1 MGLCFSMT
9 RGKGVDVERPSR
21 VRSIFFGPSRVRS
34 IFFACL
40 FPAGRG
46 QVREYAIEEKYRAP
60 SRMGIENS
68 GEA

>member
-1 MGLCFSMT
+1 MGGQQTNKLWIAECGIT
-9 RGKGVDVERPSR
+9 SR
-21 VRSIFFGPSRVRS
+21 VLGFKDSREQQGQVY
-34 IFFACL
+34 FL
-40 FPAGRG
+40 FMLILAGRG